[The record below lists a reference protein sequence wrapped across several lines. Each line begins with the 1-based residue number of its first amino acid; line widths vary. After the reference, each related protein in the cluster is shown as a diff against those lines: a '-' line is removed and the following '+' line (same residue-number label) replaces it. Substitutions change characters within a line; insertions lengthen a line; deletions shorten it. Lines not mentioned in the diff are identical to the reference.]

1 MVTKAVVYV
10 QADKFHASA
19 ARCLDHCNTMRY
31 ELAGLICGD
40 WPAAV
45 KMLNQNLAEVIVV
58 ASPTQLDAA
67 QEPRVEVVPKRT
79 PSRRRSSTRPR
90 LVGRIA
96 AR

>member
-45 KMLNQNLAEVIVV
+45 RMLNQNLAEVIVV
-58 ASPTQLDAA
+58 ASPTQPDSAREA
-67 QEPRVEVVPKRT
+67 RVEVVPKRT
-79 PSRRRSSTRPR
+79 TARRRPSTRPR
-90 LVGRIA
+90 LVGRVA
-96 AR
+96 TR

>member
-10 QADKFHASA
+10 QADRFHANA

-40 WPAAV
+40 WPAAL

-58 ASPTQLDAA
+58 ASLTQLDPV
-67 QEPRVEVVPKRT
+67 QEPRIEVVPKRT
-79 PSRRRSSTRPR
+79 STRRRSTTRPR
-90 LVGRIA
+90 LVGRMA
-96 AR
+96 TR